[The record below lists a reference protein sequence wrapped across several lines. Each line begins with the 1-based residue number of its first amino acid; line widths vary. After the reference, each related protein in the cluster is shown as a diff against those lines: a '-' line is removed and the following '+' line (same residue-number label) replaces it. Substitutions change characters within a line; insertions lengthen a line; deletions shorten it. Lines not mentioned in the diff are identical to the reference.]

1 MMIGPSLM
9 RRASWLVA
17 LLVAYPSAS
26 VAMPQLLFFP
36 YQAQIG
42 ATRVYAEA
50 PIDRAAMA
58 RTLARADAR
67 VATSPLDDHRVG
79 TRLFLTGGGWRWNL
93 LTLGSNTGLALTR
106 PMSDLLADAVIVNR
120 RAVSIDGA
128 RDNDATSSR
137 RRLSSLVAHEHT
149 HMLVRR
155 HLGWVRALTLPFW
168 KSEGYADYV
177 AGDSTL
183 SADQA
188 EQWRAAG
195 STHIALAYYDARVRV
210 TAALAANGGDVR
222 KLLNEP

>member
-1 MMIGPSLM
+1 MTGPSLV

-26 VAMPQLLFFP
+26 VAMPQMLFFP

-42 ATRVYAEA
+42 TTRVYAET

-67 VATSPLDDHRVG
+67 VATSPLDDRRVG
-79 TRLFLTGGGWRWNL
+79 ARLFLTDGGWRWKL
-93 LTLGSNTGLALTR
+93 LALGSSTGIALTR

-120 RAVSIDGA
+120 RSVSIDGGVD
-128 RDNDATSSR
+128 RDEAVSR
-137 RRLSSLVAHEHT
+137 RRLSSVVAHERT
-149 HMLVRR
+149 HMLVRI
-155 HLGWVRALTLPFW
+155 HLGWVRAVTLPFW

-183 SADQA
+183 SAA
-188 EQWRAAG
+188 EAERLRASG
-195 STHIALAYYDARVRV
+195 STHMALAYYDARRRV
-210 TAALAANGGDVR
+210 TAALAANGGDVH